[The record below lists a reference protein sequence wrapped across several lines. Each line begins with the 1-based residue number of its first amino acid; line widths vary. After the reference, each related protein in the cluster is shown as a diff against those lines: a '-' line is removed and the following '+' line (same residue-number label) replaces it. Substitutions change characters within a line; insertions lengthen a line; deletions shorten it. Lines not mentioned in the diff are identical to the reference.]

1 MEKMTFYKDVHNFW
15 RFGGTEKTKV
25 CDFIREQLKEFE
37 NDSSIEEVRIH
48 IDKLEPGTGWSRND
62 ERYGKYMLSIS
73 FNSAIEF
80 K

>member
-1 MEKMTFYKDVHNFW
+1 MDKRSFYKDSHKIW
-15 RFGGTEKTKV
+15 RFGGREKQKV

-48 IDKLEPGTGWSRND
+48 IDKLEPGTGWTRND